1 MTDTVKRIME
11 MIDEHAHNASEATR
25 LDYETWHLKS
35 KVKQAFADVQT
46 SRQALHDE
54 LVRLFTPLSDEQIQ
68 EAATLAVKRKE
79 LNWAGFSE
87 DGYGVYTIPVLS
99 VSHMKLIRI
108 AEKAHGIG
116 GES

>member
-1 MTDTVKRIME
+1 MTDTV
-11 MIDEHAHNASEATR
+11 TR
-25 LDYETWHLKS
+25 LMKH
-35 KVKQAFADVQT
+35 ADRY
-46 SRQALHDE
+46 SLASGLGDGAGELRHRQALHDE

-99 VSHMKLIRI
+99 TSHMKLIRI
-108 AEKAHGIG
+108 AEQAHGIG